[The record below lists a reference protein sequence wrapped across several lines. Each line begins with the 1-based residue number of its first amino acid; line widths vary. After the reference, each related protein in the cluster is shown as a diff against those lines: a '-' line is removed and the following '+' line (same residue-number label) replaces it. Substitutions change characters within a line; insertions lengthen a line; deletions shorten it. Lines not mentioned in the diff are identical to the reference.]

1 MAFFTGKDNHHMYLR
16 PGHFEPGEMIKFG
29 LLFANRTYALAS
41 RVAMTYEVDM
51 AYRETEKA
59 EKQLNFKRVGNKYVI
74 AISEAQTLEQCS
86 HIAADL
92 GRLLKVCKEER
103 DEAKVKLIEGW
114 SKILQE
120 KVDALEKTEGKV
132 EKKEEAKKDKDK
144 EEADED
150 EENEDPN
157 DLLQALKKRV
167 TPTNESAE
175 DKAKRENFGKCC
187 HVIGQKTFRMTDN
200 VLIFPDTAPSYA
212 PAINEIYSQAPV
224 KDPETDKEIH
234 PFDQIVNRGIKGT
247 LWALSTAPEGMANVS
262 WRELRGTVTKGVNTA
277 KRTVPVRLPC
287 HVDGTD
293 EQCVIVDHREI
304 RVIDMPS
311 GDVTEERYSLCA
323 KGSKEARFKVMSVS
337 MNDCYI
343 LCLGRVRCHVNPVMM
358 LINRKERLV
367 TFYFSDIVITSAR
380 ISTEGKRL
388 FEQGQNPNHLLLG
401 FINGNILRCPL
412 GEAPLSK
419 HVVSIYRPDDEP
431 KKEPKKEEDEPKKE
445 EETKIDEEVKKEE
458 KQDAKTEEEEKVV
471 SVVDPHAEIIAKYS
485 KLSPIVVQLSAG
497 CIFGI
502 GSALPVVRIVEHGNR
517 FIAQSADGLHLFR
530 LNAPEGTERRVTIR
544 LLHNVGY
551 DFQGNL
557 LVLHKANN
565 AVQFVQIHDCR
576 LEVNLAEPSGLRIPI
591 PHMDGLKQSV
601 VMHPSAIMVLHK
613 DGSRRVVELKT
624 YNEIVSRTEFRRWD
638 TEEEREASFLP
649 KEPPVGKKKKPLKK
663 AAKKKN
669 KKKK

>member
-1 MAFFTGKDNHHMYLR
+1 MNPARTSKKHSLFF
-16 PGHFEPGEMIKFG
+16 
-29 LLFANRTYALAS
+29 S
-41 RVAMTYEVDM
+41 
-51 AYRETEKA
+51 
-59 EKQLNFKRVGNKYVI
+59 
-74 AISEAQTLEQCS
+74 
-86 HIAADL
+86 
-92 GRLLKVCKEER
+92 
-103 DEAKVKLIEGW
+103 
-114 SKILQE
+114 
-120 KVDALEKTEGKV
+120 
-132 EKKEEAKKDKDK
+132 
-144 EEADED
+144 
-150 EENEDPN
+150 
-157 DLLQALKKRV
+157 
-167 TPTNESAE
+167 
-175 DKAKRENFGKCC
+175 
-187 HVIGQKTFRMTDN
+187 
-200 VLIFPDTAPSYA
+200 
-212 PAINEIYSQAPV
+212 SQAPV

-247 LWALSTAPEGMANVS
+247 LWALSTTPEGMANVN

-311 GDVTEERYSLCA
+311 GDVTEERYLLCT

-337 MNDCYI
+337 MNDRYI
-343 LCLGRVRCHVNPVMM
+343 LCLGRVRCHINPVLM
-358 LINRKERLV
+358 LINRKEHLV
-367 TFYFSDIVITSAR
+367 TLYFSDIVLASAR
-380 ISTEGKRL
+380 LSTEGKRL
-388 FEQGQNPNHLLLG
+388 FEQGQNDVHLLLG

-412 GEAPLSK
+412 GEAPLCK
-419 HVVSIYRPDDEP
+419 HVVCIYRPDDEP
-431 KKEPKKEEDEPKKE
+431 KKEEEAKTEEEPKKE
-445 EETKIDEEVKKEE
+445 EEEPKKQEETKTNEEPKKEAE
-458 KQDAKTEEEEKVV
+458 KKV
-471 SVVDPHAEIIAKYS
+471 VVDPHADFIGKYS

-576 LEVNLAEPSGLRIPI
+576 LEVNLAEPSGLRNPI
-591 PHMDGLKQSV
+591 PHMDGLKPSV

-613 DGSRRVVELKT
+613 DGSRRVIELKT
-624 YNEIVSRTEFRRWD
+624 YSEIVSRTEFRKWD

-649 KEPPVGKKKKPLKK
+649 QELPEGKKKKPVKK
-663 AAKKKN
+663 AVKKKN